1 MNEIQIFKNPAFG
14 EIRTLTIH
22 NEPWFIGKD
31 VAEVL
36 GYQNTKKALADHID
50 PDDKLQG
57 DGVTIRDPMGREQ
70 HPTIINESGLYSLIL
85 SSKLSSAKVFKRWVT
100 GEVLPA
106 IRKNGGYI
114 AGQENMT
121 DQEILARALMVA
133 QKTIESKNKQIAE
146 MQPKALFADS
156 VAASSNTVLVGE
168 LAKILRQ
175 NGVEIGEKRL
185 FAWLREN
192 GYLIRRKGSDY
203 NMPTQK
209 SVDLGIFRIKETVI
223 NHSDGHTS
231 VSRTPKVTGK
241 GQQYFISKFL
251 GQETCI
257 KAQ

>member
-121 DQEILARALMVA
+121 DQEILARALLVA
-133 QKTIESKNKQIAE
+133 QKTIESKNKQISE

-156 VAASSNTVLVGE
+156 VAASSSTILVGE

-175 NGVEIGEKRL
+175 NGVDMGEKRL

-209 SVDLGIFRIKETVI
+209 SVELELMLIKETVI
-223 NHSDGHTS
+223 SHSNGHTT
-231 VSRTPKVTGK
+231 VSKTPKVTGK
-241 GQQYFISKFL
+241 GQQYFINKFL
-251 GQETCI
+251 TREQ
-257 KAQ
+257 